1 MKRTELFNLL
11 NRAAMTLLLAVVS
24 VTTVWADDWPEYIT
38 DVVLFG
44 IRTNDKNYYFDNYG
58 YIGYTVIDQ
67 DLIKGCA
74 TYCDVCIYLAYKT
87 SSRASTDG
95 GYITDFVI
103 LNTSEPPATW
113 KFNGRTYHLC
123 PADDHLDQ
131 WGIDYDGNLNFGVT
145 TGLNLYLYYTTDDF
159 ADKRVVSGISFN
171 DTQSGS
177 VNGYDVSNAEW
188 VNHIDLNEGAG
199 GDYIYMHLTTPT
211 KTNRPKNDPVGR
223 GGLKYNGYYQR
234 LMTGGEIESG
244 EMWYQVDESY
254 DFLPGINKATAQNAG
269 TYKVSYYAGANEHG
283 DQSETHSKSV
293 TIGKSPNDHAI
304 VSCEPAAVGDTPSPS
319 VKDNLSM
326 GSITYLYSSTKD
338 GEYSE
343 TIPSTVGTWW
353 VKATIAA
360 DSNCDEYTTA
370 PVSFMMTNSNLI
382 LADNADNST
391 AINDH
396 NGEFAA
402 ATLNT
407 RTLYKDGRWNTLYL
421 PFSLASFT
429 GTPLEG
435 ATVKTLESTTFNST
449 NGKLTLNFTD
459 ATSIEAGKP
468 YIVKWEKKADFVISS
483 YADWNALCIT
493 TQTHNLA
500 GKTVVLTADINGNV
514 CRTMGASECPFRGT
528 IDGQGHTL
536 TFNFSSEG
544 ECCAPFA
551 YVDGAT
557 IKNLHVDGTITA
569 NHKFAAG
576 LVGNSIGNTTI
587 SNCRSSIEIASTID
601 GDGTHGGLVGQ
612 IYDGEMNISDCLFDG
627 TLSGNKTSNCGGFVG
642 WTESNNSA
650 TVNFNRCLFNPADVD
665 LAGGCKTFAR
675 ARQDASVNIYNGFY
689 KTLLGEVQGVD
700 ASNMSIIQLG
710 TGLGT
715 NWKIAGGDFLPKM
728 NDGSADLYSPV
739 FSGVTINNT
748 LNNVVTDYVDFIG
761 SYDPVNIAGE
771 DKTMLYM
778 GANNTLYY
786 PSDAMTI
793 KSCRAYFLLKGITA
807 GDLPT
812 NAIELN
818 FDGGETTSISE
829 KLKVKSEKLA
839 PATDYFDLQG
849 RKIVNGQQSTAK
861 GIYIVNGKK
870 FVIK

>member
-1 MKRTELFNLL
+1 MKKVTLL
-11 NRAAMTLLLAVVS
+11 ILLKRAAMMLLLTVVS
-24 VTTVWADDWPEYIT
+24 VTTIWADDWPEYIT
-38 DVVLFG
+38 DIVV
-44 IRTNDKNYYFDNYG
+44 IAAKDNNEDRQSC
-58 YIGYTVIDQ
+58 IEEWEDNGYTVIKK
-67 DLIKGCA
+67 DLNEGTA
-74 TYCDVCIYLAYKT
+74 VFFSNVIYLAYKT
-87 SSRASTDG
+87 AERASTNG
-95 GYITDFVI
+95 GYITDFVV
-103 LNTSEPPATW
+103 LNVSDAPETW
-113 KFNGRTYHLC
+113 KHDGRTYHKC
-123 PADDHLDQ
+123 PYDDNCYY
-131 WGIDYDGNLNFGVT
+131 GYSFDGNLNYLNEGW
-145 TGLNLYLYYTTDDF
+145 NLYLYYTKDNFD
-159 ADKRVVSGISFN
+159 DKRAVSGITFN
-171 DTQSGS
+171 GTQSGS
-177 VNGYDVSNAEW
+177 VDCYNKDGSMEEAD
-188 VNHIDLNEGAG
+188 IDLNRGAIG
-199 GDYIYMHLTTPT
+199 SYIYMHLTTPT
-211 KTNRPKNDPVGR
+211 KTNRPKNDPAGR

-234 LMTGGEIESG
+234 LMKGGEIESG
-244 EMWYQVDESY
+244 EMWYRVDDSS
-254 DFLPGINKATAQNAG
+254 DFTDINRATAQNAG
-269 TYKVSYYAGANEHG
+269 TYKVYYYAGANEYG

-326 GSITYLYSSTKD
+326 GSITYLYSSAKD

-343 TIPSTVGTWW
+343 TIPSAVGTWW

-370 PVSFMMTNSNLI
+370 PVSFMMTNTNLI

-407 RTLYKDGRWNTLYL
+407 RTLYKDGRWNTLCL

-429 GTPLEG
+429 DTPLEG

-468 YIVKWEKKADFVISS
+468 YIIKWEKKADFVISS
-483 YADWNALCIT
+483 YADWNALCIV
-493 TQTHNLA
+493 TQTDNLA

-514 CRTMGASECPFRGT
+514 CRTMGASSCPFKGT

-569 NHKFAAG
+569 NHQFAAG
-576 LVGNSIGNTTI
+576 IVGNSIGNTTI
-587 SNCRSSIEIASTID
+587 SNCRSSINITSTID
-601 GDGTHGGLVGQ
+601 GDGTHGGLVGK
-612 IYDGEMNISDCLFDG
+612 IHDGEVNISDCLFDG

-650 TVNFNRCLFNPADVD
+650 TVNFSRCLFNPAEVN
-665 LAGGCKTFAR
+665 LAGGCATFTR
-675 ARQDASVNIYNGFY
+675 TRQDASFNIYNGFY

-700 ASNMSIIQLG
+700 ASNMSPIQLG
-710 TGLGT
+710 IGLGA
-715 NWKIAGGDFLPKM
+715 NWKIAGSDFLPKM

-739 FSGVTINNT
+739 FSSVTINNAS
-748 LNNVVTDYVDFIG
+748 NNVVTDYVDFIG
-761 SYDPVNIAGE
+761 NYNPVNIAGE
-771 DKTMLYM
+771 DKTILYI
-778 GANNTLYY
+778 GPDNTLYY
-786 PSDAMTI
+786 PSQAMTI
-793 KSCRAYFLLKGITA
+793 KAFRGYFLLKGIEA
-807 GDLPT
+807 GDPYSGVREFVM
-812 NAIELN
+812 NI
-818 FDGGETTSISE
+818 DGETTGISSLSPNHSPNRE
-829 KLKVKSEKLA
+829 GGWY
-839 PATDYFDLQG
+839 TIDG
-849 RKIVNGQQSTAK
+849 RKLSGKPTQKGVYINNGHK
-861 GIYIVNGKK
+861 I
-870 FVIK
+870 VIK